1 MELKRIQTRG
11 LAVASVNN
19 RSTFSESVASGS
31 TRTAFSVGVV
41 KPSQAAHLID
51 RHPEPSQ
58 RVKTSIELRVQ
69 IIVLGSRP

>member
-1 MELKRIQTRG
+1 MG
-11 LAVASVNN
+11 GVYV
-19 RSTFSESVASGS
+19 STLGA
-31 TRTAFSVGVV
+31 AFSAGVV